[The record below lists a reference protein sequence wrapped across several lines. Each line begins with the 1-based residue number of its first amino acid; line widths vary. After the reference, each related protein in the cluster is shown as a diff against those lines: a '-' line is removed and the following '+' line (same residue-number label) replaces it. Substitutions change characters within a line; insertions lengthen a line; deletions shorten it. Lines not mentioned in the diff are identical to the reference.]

1 MVRRKQSE
9 IVFTSQSRFP
19 PLSRFCF
26 NENLESIGVNGDQLM
41 AIPSTILL
49 QHELA
54 RASWSNEKPKNFPQ
68 RGLEDKV
75 LQDFPFPTFEI
86 YSHNSI
92 FPCTFMEHTSD
103 GYEKKKNVVY
113 R

>member
-9 IVFTSQSRFP
+9 IVFTSQSRFL

-92 FPCTFMEHTSD
+92 FPCTFME
-103 GYEKKKNVVY
+103 
-113 R
+113 RF